1 MIINDVLLIEYLN
14 NTAKPFAVLNR
25 YYLTLKDYRAFKTGN
40 FCDIFNEPAFH
51 HISSIQY

>member
-1 MIINDVLLIEYLN
+1 MIINDGLLIEYLN